1 MGRIKVGKPQVKHD
15 TPGHV
20 IGLHQGNAGPYQR
33 QQGHHK
39 DGTSDARR
47 STGIH
52 WKKHDAIMKTMPNIS
67 PG

>member
-1 MGRIKVGKPQVKHD
+1 MGSIRVGSPDVKPD
-15 TPGHV
+15 TPRHV
-20 IGLHQGNAGPYQR
+20 TGLHQGNKGPYHR

-52 WKKHDAIMKTMPNIS
+52 WKKHDAIMKIMPNIS

>member
-1 MGRIKVGKPQVKHD
+1 MSRVKVGRPDVKPD
-15 TPGHV
+15 TPSTVPG
-20 IGLHQGNAGPYQR
+20 IHQGNKGPHHHQP
-33 QQGHHK
+33 GHHE

-52 WKKHDAIMKTMPNIS
+52 WKRHDTLMKVMPNLS